1 MIKKVLLSLA
11 FISAPIAYSMDAT
24 NAVPG
29 MTVTQMKVRLESKK
43 LWIQSITS
51 CLNSTELKIRSWAR
65 QEYEEALPGL
75 EKQRDLL
82 QLQIWEREQPDN
94 DLDRG
99 MMVLLK
105 KVHSK

>member
-1 MIKKVLLSLA
+1 MIKKVFLLLA
-11 FISAPIAYSMDAT
+11 LISAPIAYGMDAT
-24 NAVPG
+24 NFAPD
-29 MTVTQMKVRLESKK
+29 MPLKHMKGRLESKK

-99 MMVLLK
+99 MMLLLK
-105 KVHSK
+105 KVYSK